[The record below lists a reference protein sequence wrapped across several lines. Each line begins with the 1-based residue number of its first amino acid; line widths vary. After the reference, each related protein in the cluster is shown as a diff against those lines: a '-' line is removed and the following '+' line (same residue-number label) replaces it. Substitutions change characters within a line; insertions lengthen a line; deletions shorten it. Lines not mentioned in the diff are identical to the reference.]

1 MFVVYNYI
9 YNIVYEILS
18 NLKFI
23 FSIMK
28 NLMYEIEILWL
39 VLNSFILI
47 CGV

>member
-28 NLMYEIEILWL
+28 YLMYEIEILWL

-47 CGV
+47 